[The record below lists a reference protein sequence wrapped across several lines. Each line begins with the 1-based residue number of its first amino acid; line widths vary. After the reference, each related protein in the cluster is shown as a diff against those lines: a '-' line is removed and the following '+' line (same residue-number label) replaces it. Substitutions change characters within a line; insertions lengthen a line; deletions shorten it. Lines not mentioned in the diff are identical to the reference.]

1 MLLLFRGFGS
11 FFIFTMMFILEKEK
25 LQLINF
31 IYFRILFSYV
41 YGLGYIGINCQFI
54 ILVTRRYISLSLTR
68 IYLSL
73 QHDIVLMNCQFIIL
87 VRDIYLSLTRI
98 YLSLQHDMVLM
109 VTKSVTYFTW
119 SSLVVSVLP
128 IVLYIW
134 YIFFIILTY

>member
-73 QHDIVLMNCQFIIL
+73 QHDIL
-87 VRDIYLSLTRI
+87 
-98 YLSLQHDMVLM
+98 LM